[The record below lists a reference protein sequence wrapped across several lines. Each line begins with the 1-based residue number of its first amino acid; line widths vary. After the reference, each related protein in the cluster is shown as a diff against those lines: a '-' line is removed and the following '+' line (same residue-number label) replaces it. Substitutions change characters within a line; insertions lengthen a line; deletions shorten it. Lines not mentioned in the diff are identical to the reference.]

1 MIIETENK
9 TETTAENKYNIEVT
23 SKTFRS
29 LFGDLYANPFRSMIR
44 EIVANAHDANRQSGY
59 NGPVEISIYKDGVEY
74 YMEIKDHG
82 VGMTYDDMVNIYTTF
97 FKSTKSDNNDSIG
110 GFGIGSKSPLA
121 YADYFIATSVKDGK
135 KNVIMTSKNNDIP
148 SYQVMLKNVDTNDTN
163 GTTIRIPI
171 EANHVGQIEG
181 VYNQELIGFWPLPKL
196 TDLNGKDVSAEA
208 IEVIDGLRLIKMKP
222 SHFSGFKMSVGG
234 PNYVISH
241 LPMAFNLVTIMDVP
255 IGDVK
260 VSLSRETVAYDD
272 SLKQTLSRIFKDRM
286 GEIDSKVKEMTK
298 EEILSTPWI
307 PKLFFTPDTAS
318 ICETIFGKLNFDF
331 LKDVKWAFQN
341 QPYGGKYCSRTWNN
355 FKKYIMG
362 YLGNIIKQD
371 SLNFAPTDMVQ
382 DSQIVVSKG
391 CMPPGITFFVD
402 MPEDKLKEFAEF
414 LGKKCNILNADD
426 PKIRKYF
433 SRKNREP
440 IPVKKGDPIKFS
452 ADVFYSSNGS
462 NKTIYELDE
471 IGENDVFIVGEPNTK
486 SIHYTRKMEALKKIF
501 PDRNI
506 YVGRGTPKGFIAA
519 KVSGLKNVFTFYSSD
534 PHEIRYVKLFEIMTD
549 EEKEKAI
556 AAAKF
561 VMRKNPGKTI
571 FNFSSTIG
579 SESICPGS
587 FIYTISPL
595 LKERMKDVVL
605 SAINNGDAI
614 DLGDDSHPLIV
625 IGVAL
630 IKMQIEK
637 ILDQMYPMWN
647 NPNSVFLKYIESLDN
662 ELQHNSK
669 S

>member
-59 NGPVEISIYKDGVEY
+59 NGPVEISIHKDGVEY
-74 YMEIKDHG
+74 YIEIKDHG

-97 FKSTKSDNNDSIG
+97 FKSTKNDSNDSIG

-121 YADYFIATSVKDGK
+121 YADYFIATSVKDSK

-148 SYQVMLKNVDTNDTN
+148 SYQVMLENVDTDDAN

-171 EANHVGQIEG
+171 EQNDVGKIEP
-181 VYNQELIGFWPLPKL
+181 VCYEELIGFWPLPKL
-196 TDLNGKDVSAEA
+196 TDLNGEDVSAKA
-208 IEVIDGLRLIKMKP
+208 IEVVDGLRLIKSKTNRSP
-222 SHFSGFKMSVGG
+222 RFRMSVGG

-241 LPMAFNLVTIMDVP
+241 LHIAFNTIFIMDVP
-255 IGDVK
+255 IKDVK
-260 VSLSRETVAYDD
+260 VSLSRETVTYDD
-272 SLKQTLSRIFKDRM
+272 ALRQTLSRIFKEKIN
-286 GEIDSKVKEMTK
+286 EIDSKVKAMTR

-307 PKLFFTPDTAS
+307 YKLLLTSDTRP
-318 ICETIFGKLNFDF
+318 IFETIFDKFNFGF
-331 LKDVKWAFQN
+331 LKGVKWAFSN
-341 QPYGGKYCSRTWNN
+341 QTYGGKYCSRVWNDT
-355 FKKYIMG
+355 KKYMVGHLIE
-362 YLGNIIKQD
+362 IIKEE
-371 SLNFAPTDMVQ
+371 SLNFAPTSMV
-382 DSQIVVSKG
+382 DDGAITVSKG
-391 CMPPGITFFVD
+391 CMPPGVTFFID
-402 MPEDKLKEFAEF
+402 MPEKELKEFAESI
-414 LGKKCNILNADD
+414 GKKCNILTPDD
-426 PKIRKYF
+426 PKIRKYLN
-433 SRKNREP
+433 RKNREP

-452 ADVFYSSNGS
+452 ADVFYSSNNS
-462 NKTIYELDE
+462 NKIVYELDE
-471 IGENDVFIVGEPNTK
+471 IGENDIFIVGDPNTK
-486 SIHYTRKMEALKKIF
+486 SVHYVRKMEALKKIF

-506 YVGRGTPKGFIAA
+506 YIGRGTPKGFIAA
-519 KVSGLKNVFTFYSSD
+519 KVSNLKNVFTFYSSD
-534 PHEIRYVKLFEIMTD
+534 PHEIHYVKLFKVMTD

-595 LKERMKDVVL
+595 LKERMKDIVL
-605 SAINNGDAI
+605 SVINNGDSI
-614 DLGDDSHPLIV
+614 DLGDNSHPLIV
-625 IGVAL
+625 IGATL
-630 IKMQIEK
+630 IKMEIEK
-637 ILDQMYPMWN
+637 VLDQMYPMWN
-647 NPNSVFLKYIESLDN
+647 DPNSVFLKYIESLDN
-662 ELQHNSK
+662 ELQRNSQ

>member
-59 NGPVEISIYKDGVEY
+59 NGPVEISVHKDGVEY
-74 YMEIKDHG
+74 YIEIKDHG

-97 FKSTKSDNNDSIG
+97 FKSTKSDSNESIG

-148 SYQVMLKNVDTNDTN
+148 SYQVMLENVDTDDSN

-171 EANHVGQIEG
+171 EQNHVGQIES
-181 VYNQELIGFWPLPKL
+181 VYNGELIGFWPLPKL
-196 TDLNGKDVSAEA
+196 TDLNGKDISVGAV
-208 IEVIDGLRLIKMKP
+208 EVVDGLRLIKSKA
-222 SHFSGFKMSVGG
+222 SRFSGFRMSVGG

-241 LPMAFNLVTIMDVP
+241 LHMAFSIVSIMDVP
-255 IGDVK
+255 IKDVK
-260 VSLSRETVAYDD
+260 VSLSRETVTYDD
-272 SLKQTLSRIFKDRM
+272 ALKQTLSSIFKEKM
-286 GEIDSKVKEMTK
+286 NEIDSKVKAMTR

-307 PKLFFTPDTAS
+307 YKLLLTPDTRP
-318 ICETIFGKLNFDF
+318 IFETIFDKFNFGF
-331 LKDVKWAFQN
+331 LKGVKWAFSN
-341 QPYGGKYCSRTWNN
+341 QPYGGKYCSRVWNDA
-355 FKKYIMG
+355 KKYMIG
-362 YLGNIIKQD
+362 YLIEIIKEE
-371 SLNFAPTDMVQ
+371 SLNFAPTSMVNNGA
-382 DSQIVVSKG
+382 ITVSKA
-391 CMPPGITFFVD
+391 CMPPGITFFID
-402 MPEDKLKEFAEF
+402 MPENELREFAESI
-414 LGKKCNILNADD
+414 GKKCNILTPDD
-426 PKIRKYF
+426 PKIRKYL

-452 ADVFYSSNGS
+452 ADVFYSSNNS
-462 NKTIYELDE
+462 SKIVYELDE
-471 IGENDVFIVGEPNTK
+471 INENDVFIVGNPNTK
-486 SIHYTRKMEALKKIF
+486 SIHYARKMEALKKIF
-501 PDRNI
+501 PNRDI
-506 YVGRGTPKGFIAA
+506 YIGRGTPKGFIAA
-519 KVSGLKNVFTFYSSD
+519 KVSNLKNVFTFYSSD
-534 PHEIRYVKLFEIMTD
+534 PHGIHYVKLLEIMTG

-556 AAAKF
+556 AATKF

-614 DLGDDSHPLIV
+614 DIGDDSHPLIV
-625 IGVAL
+625 IGAAL
-630 IKMQIEK
+630 IKIEIEK
-637 ILDQMYPMWN
+637 NLDQMYPMWN
-647 NPNSVFLKYIESLDN
+647 DPNLVFLKYIESLDN
-662 ELQHNSK
+662 ELQRDSQ